1 MPAATTTQNP
11 LNTTRSSASH
21 YLVTPSHTGGWS
33 LLEVLPDGEQDAAFI
48 AGMIDVRTFRKFGD
62 AAEMYQRLNAYYL
75 PCSPTAVAAGQR
87 VG

>member
-1 MPAATTTQNP
+1 M
-11 LNTTRSSASH
+11 
-21 YLVTPSHTGGWS
+21 
-33 LLEVLPDGEQDAAFI
+33 LEVLPDGEQDAAFI